1 MVVAALALGVLA
13 VTATG
18 TGGFQ
23 PAAPTVERQS
33 LWIAEVDRGEMS
45 REVRGRGMLVPERIE
60 WVTAVTTAQVE
71 RTPIEPGTQV
81 SADEVLVEL
90 KNPDLELA
98 ALEAESELAAARADL
113 ANLGATLETQVLA
126 QEGSVATMAAG
137 AADAERTAAA
147 NRALSDED
155 AVARD
160 EVQRTEERAEELA
173 TRLRIEKRRLRVLG
187 TSRKAQITAQ
197 TAKVKRLQ
205 AVARFRNDQ
214 LDGLRVRARS
224 AGVLQELPV
233 EIGQWVNPGTIL
245 AKVVQPDQLK
255 AELRIPEVLAKDVAI
270 DQAVQVDTH
279 NGEVAGVVSRIDP
292 SVQGGT
298 VTVDVR
304 LSDPLPRGA
313 RPDLSVDGVIEL
325 ERLDDVLRVRRPA
338 QAKAD
343 STLSLFRL
351 TSNDAQAE
359 RVSVRLG
366 RSAVSYIEVLEGL
379 EPGDRVIVS
388 DMSAWDAVD
397 RVEID

>member
-1 MVVAALALGVLA
+1 MVVAAVALGALV

-18 TGGFQ
+18 TGGLQ
-23 PAAPTVERQS
+23 PAAPIVERQS
-33 LWIAEVDRGEMS
+33 LWIAEVSRGAMS
-45 REVRGRGMLVPERIE
+45 REVRGRGTLVPERIE

-71 RTPIEPGTQV
+71 STPIEPGTQV
-81 SADEVLVEL
+81 SADDVLAEL

-98 ALEAESELAAARADL
+98 ALEAESELAAARAEL
-113 ANLGATLETQVLA
+113 ANLGATLETQLLA
-126 QEGSVATMAAG
+126 QEGSVATMEAG
-137 AADAERTAAA
+137 AAEAERTAAA

-160 EVQRTEERAEELA
+160 ELQRTEERAEELA
-173 TRLRIEKRRLRVLG
+173 TRLRIERRRLRVLG
-187 TSRKAQITAQ
+187 TSRSAQITAQ
-197 TAKVKRLQ
+197 TAKVKRLE
-205 AVARFRNDQ
+205 AVAKFRNDQ
-214 LDGLRVRARS
+214 LEGLRVRARS
-224 AGVLQELPV
+224 DGVLQELPV
-233 EIGQWVNPGTIL
+233 EIGQWVNPGTVL
-245 AKVVQPDQLK
+245 AKVVQPDRLK

-270 DQAVQVDTH
+270 GQAVEVDTH
-279 NGEVAGVVSRIDP
+279 NGEVAGAVSRIDP

-298 VTVDVR
+298 VTVDVK
-304 LSDPLPRGA
+304 LSDPLPKGA

-338 QAKAD
+338 QAKPN

-351 TSNDAQAE
+351 TSDDVYAE